1 MYVGEYMELSPVVW
15 YRQTRQYLNDVQ
27 VEYKKITWP
36 PQKEAV
42 AGTVGVM
49 VIVAI
54 VATVLGV
61 VDFLLSRV
69 VQMILS

>member
-1 MYVGEYMELSPVVW
+1 MANPADW
-15 YRQTRQYLNDVQ
+15 YRDARQYLVEVQ
-27 VEYKKITWP
+27 GEYKKITWP
-36 PQKEAV
+36 PQKEAL

>member
-1 MYVGEYMELSPVVW
+1 MAMNPADW
-15 YRQTRQYLNDVQ
+15 YRDGRQYVVEVQ
-27 VEYKKITWP
+27 AEYKKITWP

-42 AGTVGVM
+42 VGTISVI

-61 VDFLLSRV
+61 ADFVLSRGV
-69 VQMILS
+69 ALILQ

>member
-1 MYVGEYMELSPVVW
+1 MAMNPADW
-15 YRQTRQYLNDVQ
+15 YRDGRQYVTEVQ
-27 VEYKKITWP
+27 AEYKKITWP

-42 AGTVGVM
+42 VGTISVI

-61 VDFLLSRV
+61 ADMVLSRAV
-69 VQMILS
+69 ALIVQ